1 MIGKPEE
8 NNKKICPLCGGQLR
22 EGLATIPFVLDSIVA
37 VVKDVPAE
45 ICEECD
51 ESYMKGD
58 AVDRIEELLQNL
70 KNMAVEVSVIH
81 YKAA

>member
-1 MIGKPEE
+1 MTGKPE
-8 NNKKICPLCGGQLR
+8 NNKKICPLCGGQLC
-22 EGLATIPFVLDSIVA
+22 EGLATIPFVRDSIVV
-37 VVKDVPAE
+37 VVKEVPAE
-45 ICEECD
+45 ICSECN

-70 KNMAVEVSVIH
+70 KDMAAEVSVVH

>member
-1 MIGKPEE
+1 MTGRLEE
-8 NNKKICPLCGGQLR
+8 NKKICPLCGGQLR

-51 ESYMKGD
+51 ESYMKGN